1 MPKTTV
7 YAYQDPD
14 GGSPILAW
22 LENLRSTD
30 TRGYLKCVTAIQ
42 RLIEAGFELRRPTA
56 DYLRNGI
63 HELRASAG
71 HVNYR
76 LLYFFHGRNTAVI
89 AHGVSKEGA
98 VPPMDI
104 ERAIAR
110 KLAYESNPELH
121 SLEREFP

>member
-30 TRGYLKCVTAIQ
+30 TRGY
-42 RLIEAGFELRRPTA
+42 
-56 DYLRNGI
+56 
-63 HELRASAG
+63 
-71 HVNYR
+71 
-76 LLYFFHGRNTAVI
+76 
-89 AHGVSKEGA
+89 
-98 VPPMDI
+98 
-104 ERAIAR
+104 
-110 KLAYESNPELH
+110 ESNPELH